1 VRRIVRR
8 HTRAAGWLLSLLC
21 AAGAAAE
28 PLPPSADEVKAV
40 YVHKFPGYV
49 DWPPRLFA
57 DAAAPFVLGVVGAE
71 AVHAE
76 LLRLAVSRPVQGRS
90 VVVRRVSDPDSCA
103 DLHLVFVGRDAAP
116 ALEPW
121 LAACRGLPVVT
132 VTDAANGVE
141 RGAMLAFVE
150 VEQRVRF
157 EASPSA
163 AERAG
168 VKLSSRLLAVAE
180 RIGAPRP

>member
-1 VRRIVRR
+1 MPQVAHRAA
-8 HTRAAGWLLSLLC
+8 RAAGWLLSLLC
-21 AAGAAAE
+21 ATCAVAE
-28 PLPPSADEVKAV
+28 PPPPSADEVKAV

-49 DWPPRLFA
+49 DWPPGLFPTTT
-57 DAAAPFVLGVVGAE
+57 APFVLGVVGAE

-76 LLRLAVSRPVQGRS
+76 LVRLAASRPVQGRS
-90 VVVRRVSDPDSCA
+90 VVVRRFSDPASCGE
-103 DLHLVFVGRDAAP
+103 LHLVFVGRDAAP
-116 ALEPW
+116 PLERW
-121 LAACRGLPVVT
+121 LAACRSLPVVT